1 MNVKIQIEGSRE
13 ALAKLRQYAELTGN
27 GIETG
32 VKEIGVA
39 SARALASKVQ
49 PFGFKK
55 IDKFQA
61 SIEAQVK
68 RAIRNAN
75 VQGATGS
82 IANAHKSR
90 RNSKGQVSKELTTKG
105 RYPSAPFDPQQR
117 AALQK
122 RKADN
127 AGMAKGAWIEAGN
140 KLVTVASRSRRAL
153 KKINVTQV
161 IMRHAD
167 KGHGMATLARSGINL
182 TIYLTNKLSYI
193 RRTMKNSHVQS
204 ALKSGLLNGY
214 KRIDAHIKRET
225 KKLSSI

>member
-1 MNVKIQIEGSRE
+1 MNVRIQIEGRRE
-13 ALAKLRQYAELTGN
+13 ALDKLRQYAELTGN

-39 SARALASKVQ
+39 SAKALASKVQ
-49 PFGFKK
+49 PFGFTK
-55 IDKFQA
+55 IAKFQT

-82 IANAHKSR
+82 ITTAHKSR
-90 RNSKGQVSKELTTKG
+90 RNSKGQVSKGLNTKG
-105 RYPSAPFDPQQR
+105 KYPAAPFDPQQR

-122 RKADN
+122 QKADN

-140 KLVTVASRSRRAL
+140 KLVTVASRSRSAL

-167 KGHGMATLARSGINL
+167 KGHGTATLARSGINL

-193 RRTMKNSHVQS
+193 RRTMKDSHVAA
-204 ALKSGLLNGY
+204 ALKSGLIKGY

-225 KKLSSI
+225 KKLSNI